1 MEQSFPSISPHAKWK
16 TIKPSVINLLNADE
30 RKQQGYVLVET
41 KQTVESDKLNFNLD
55 LLFMCATVVNV
66 SEPIFLFWEQRV
78 KITIS

>member
-1 MEQSFPSISPHAKWK
+1 MPSGKLSNHQS
-16 TIKPSVINLLNADE
+16 INLLNADE

-66 SEPIFLFWEQRV
+66 SETIFLFWEQRV